1 MNQLTVAV
9 HSIRQ
14 LSTALRDAR
23 RNAGITQTELA
34 ETTGISR
41 PWINQLEQGRIDNP
55 GLERVFIICDALNV
69 RLTISYDIQTTQ
81 ASHNDAADPTVIT
94 GTIDNSQDSERPIVP
109 PSPYRNPSGNISAIT
124 KALDSASPLK
134 EQVSGAIQQ
143 SMRSMDWTILSH
155 SALSSL
161 SSLKQSSDHI
171 AQQSALLNGISPT
184 DTANRNL
191 GSDTNSNGNQA
202 ADGNTEGAV

>member
-69 RLTISYDIQTTQ
+69 RLTISYDVQTTQ

-94 GTIDNSQDSERPIVP
+94 GTIDKLARFRKTNSS
-109 PSPYRNPSGNISAIT
+109 T
-124 KALDSASPLK
+124 K
-134 EQVSGAIQQ
+134 
-143 SMRSMDWTILSH
+143 
-155 SALSSL
+155 SL
-161 SSLKQSSDHI
+161 SKSQRQYIRHNESFGFRQSFERTSKRSDSTINAQYGLDYTQPQRALIAFFTQTIFRPHCAAISI
-171 AQQSALLNGISPT
+171 AQ
-184 DTANRNL
+184 RNF
-191 GSDTNSNGNQA
+191 A
-202 ADGNTEGAV
+202 Y